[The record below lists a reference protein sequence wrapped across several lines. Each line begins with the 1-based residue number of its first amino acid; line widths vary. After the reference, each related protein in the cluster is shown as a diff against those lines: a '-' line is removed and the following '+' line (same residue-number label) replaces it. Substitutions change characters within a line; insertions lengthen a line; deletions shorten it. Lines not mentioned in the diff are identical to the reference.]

1 ITRAQMRA
9 IWGACQLVP
18 GSPFLDESPA
28 SLQGVA
34 SAGSTLSAAAFA
46 ASGGYGGVGYSGAG
60 GGGRRGPSYRR
71 GVGGGRQ
78 DVHRPSFW
86 SGRKPVSASQMPQLA
101 VGDRVTHDSF
111 GIGTVSEVAG
121 QGEKTQ
127 VEVAFK
133 APHGTKRLLL
143 RYAPLT
149 KL

>member
-1 ITRAQMRA
+1 MNNRPTNEIN
-9 IWGACQLVP
+9 
-18 GSPFLDESPA
+18 
-28 SLQGVA
+28 
-34 SAGSTLSAAAFA
+34 TLSLHDALPISQRCRLRLLRRLRWGKLLRGRVRRQARALLQRR
-46 ASGGYGGVGYSGAG
+46 AG
-60 GGGRRGPSYRR
+60 RWPT
-71 GVGGGRQ
+71 GRQ
-78 DVHRPSFW
+78 PSQLRV
-86 SGRKPVSASQMPQLA
+86 GRKPVSASQMPQLA

-111 GIGTVSEVAG
+111 GMGTVSEVAG